1 MGKKLALNTQLFGV
15 MASKRYKSLV
25 FSYSNDSGQT
35 SIKHQ
40 KLDIDAPVVPL
51 LAAKE
56 YTTNSKLESMG
67 NSLRHLNLTKDER
80 EINLVIPY
88 APDDL
93 VNLKAYIQQ
102 VAATPDVINPQY
114 VGESSIKAL
123 SS

>member
-1 MGKKLALNTQLFGV
+1 

-67 NSLRHLNLTKDER
+67 NSLRHLNLIKDER